1 MLFVSRKRVRAF
13 TAALLP
19 LCKVD
24 PAAQEF
30 RHMTVT
36 ARAAAT
42 APRKFFFP
50 ASWGAWGG
58 PRRCEPN
65 RCGGPRARSTLS
77 LVILTLRT

>member
-24 PAAQEF
+24 QRNKNSGTVRDGAQTPPPHAELIF
-30 RHMTVT
+30 L
-36 ARAAAT
+36 
-42 APRKFFFP
+42 PR
-50 ASWGAWGG
+50 GWGG
-58 PRRCEPN
+58 PRRCAPY
-65 RCGGPRARSTLS
+65 RCGPRARSTLS

>member
-42 APRKFFFP
+42 APRKFFFSRELGRP
-50 ASWGAWGG
+50 
-58 PRRCEPN
+58 P
-65 RCGGPRARSTLS
+65 T
-77 LVILTLRT
+77 V